1 MSESLLTVKQLSSFL
16 DLHPNTIYKWKDQGK
31 LPCVNINGKIRFEK
45 AKIDEFIEK
54 NKNKQ
59 TESSEPLPKLDIS
72 IQDHVRMFPKGG
84 IGELKKKTRW
94 NYGFGGVRLRKT
106 KNGIEKFDIW
116 INQNGKRKYKVVPNA
131 QTREEAM
138 TALESERRKAF
149 ANEYGLLQKPHVV
162 KFSHLMDQY
171 LENYA
176 KINNRAW
183 KRDRDCL
190 KNMEAFFGDCYL
202 KEITPF
208 QIEKYKANRL
218 NQGVKPNTVNR
229 ELSVLKRAFNL
240 AIDWHMAGENP
251 VRRVKFFQQPDP
263 KERILSER
271 EEQKLINASS
281 EHLKP
286 IIIAALNTGM
296 RVAEILS
303 LRWSQINL
311 KKREIEV
318 VKTKSGKKRVIPI
331 NPVLFEMFNRLE
343 RADEFVF
350 LYHDPK
356 TKKPRPVKSV
366 KRSFTNSCR
375 RAGIEAFTFH
385 DTRHTFASR
394 LVERGV
400 DLITVKELL
409 GHSSVRTTERYTHT
423 HKEEKKRAVDVLVK
437 EAVQAENLLTIC
449 ESVKNA
455 EIGKPFNLL
464 ITNN

>member
-1 MSESLLTVKQLSSFL
+1 MTHSLLTVRELSSFL
-16 DLHPNTIYKWKDQGK
+16 NLHPNTIYKWKDRGK
-31 LPCVNINGKIRFEK
+31 IPCVNINGKIRFDK
-45 AKIDEFIEK
+45 AEVDEFIEK
-54 NKNKQ
+54 NKSKQ
-59 TESSEPLPKLDIS
+59 AESSELLPELDIS
-72 IQDHVRMFPKGG
+72 NQDHVRMFPKGG

-116 INQNGKRKYKVVPNA
+116 ISQNGKRKYKVVPNA
-131 QTREEAM
+131 RTREEAM
-138 TALESERRKAF
+138 IALESERRKTF
-149 ANEYGLLQKPHVV
+149 ANEYGLLQKPHIV

-190 KNMEAFFGDCYL
+190 KNMEAFFGECYL

-208 QIEKYKANRL
+208 QIEKYKAHRL
-218 NQGVKPNTVNR
+218 HQGVKPSTVNR

-240 AIDWHMAGENP
+240 AIDWHMAEENP

-263 KERILSER
+263 KERVLSEG

-281 EHLKP
+281 EHLRP

-296 RVAEILS
+296 RVAETLS
-303 LRWSQINL
+303 LIWSQINL

-331 NPVLFEMFNRLE
+331 NDALLDMFNRLE
-343 RADEFVF
+343 KADDFVF

-356 TKKPRPVKSV
+356 TKKPRPVKSI
-366 KRSFTNSCR
+366 KRSFTNACK
-375 RAGIEAFTFH
+375 RAGIKALTFH
-385 DTRHTFASR
+385 DLRHTFASR
-394 LVERGV
+394 LVGRGI

-409 GHSSVRTTERYTHT
+409 GHSSVKTTERYTHT

-437 EAVQAENLLTIC
+437 EDEKAENLLTIC
-449 ESVKNA
+449 ESAKVR
-455 EIGKPFNLL
+455 EYGEDFNLL

>member
-1 MSESLLTVKQLSSFL
+1 
-16 DLHPNTIYKWKDQGK
+16 
-31 LPCVNINGKIRFEK
+31 
-45 AKIDEFIEK
+45 
-54 NKNKQ
+54 
-59 TESSEPLPKLDIS
+59 
-72 IQDHVRMFPKGG
+72 
-84 IGELKKKTRW
+84 
-94 NYGFGGVRLRKT
+94 
-106 KNGIEKFDIW
+106 
-116 INQNGKRKYKVVPNA
+116 VPNA
-131 QTREEAM
+131 RTREEAM
-138 TALESERRKAF
+138 IALESERRKAF

-208 QIEKYKANRL
+208 QIEKYKAHRL
-218 NQGVKPNTVNR
+218 HQGVKPSTVNR

-240 AIDWHMAGENP
+240 AIDWHLAEENP

-263 KERILSER
+263 KERVLSG
-271 EEQKLINASS
+271 EEEEILINASS
-281 EHLKP
+281 GHLTP
-286 IIIAALNTGM
+286 ILIAGLNTGM
-296 RVAEILS
+296 RVSEILS
-303 LRWSQINL
+303 LKWSQVNL
-311 KKREIEV
+311 RKREIEV

-331 NPVLFEMFNRLE
+331 NDALLDMFNRL
-343 RADEFVF
+343 RRVDDFVF

-356 TKKPRPVKSV
+356 TKKPRPVKSI
-366 KRSFTNSCR
+366 KRSFTNACR

-437 EAVQAENLLTIC
+437 EVVQAENLLTIC
-449 ESVKNA
+449 ESAKNT
-455 EIGKPFNLL
+455 EIGKSFNLL